1 MAVIPP
7 SGEVSQS
14 TAMLPAVIKANVIAI
29 IADAG
34 GPAAGS
40 RLTGTVS
47 GSADG
52 QAQIY
57 TSSGTITV
65 APVTRLADGATVTLT
80 LRAAADGL
88 VAQIR
93 PVTSPSRNSAPPVGS
108 IAPLTTPTIAPSN
121 HPGAAASVPRLSPA
135 APPPLTS
142 PMAIESAPIAFAPV
156 PDSGP
161 PVAPQRPPSAPPTDM
176 AGRVSPPAPA
186 ATAPSSVA
194 SGVAAVSTPTTNP
207 MPSPTAAI
215 DAVGG
220 DSLSFVVAAK
230 TSQSPTTVG
239 RGLAP
244 IQPSLEAIA
253 SGQATALAVVVQR
266 SQPDGSRPL
275 LPVDPGPLLD
285 LLQLAGGEEA
295 SAGSTAA
302 ASDTTRAARTPK
314 HDLDGFGVALA
325 AFIDAHPATARSLLA
340 SALPQP
346 NGNLGKVL
354 HAFAIALGQADSTI
368 WLGPNLAR
376 QVASASPAMA
386 AHLSQLVDD
395 RAQPTSTG
403 PGSWREAALP
413 LVTPAGLMPLRLMV
427 EEKAEGEHADRS
439 AASTGSPTRLI
450 LECTLSRFDRIQLDA
465 LVRKPQRCDV
475 IVRSTAPLPAEV
487 QATVAHAFAGVAAQ
501 NGLTGA
507 IAFQAVPAG
516 FVDPPPPRP
525 PGGSMHL
532 SA

>member
-7 SGEVSQS
+7 SGEASQLP
-14 TAMLPAVIKANVIAI
+14 AMLPAVIKANVIAI
-29 IADAG
+29 IAAAG

-52 QAQIY
+52 QTQIH

-93 PVTSPSRNSAPPVGS
+93 PVTSPSRNSAPPVGP

-121 HPGAAASVPRLSPA
+121 DSGVAASVPRLSPA
-135 APPPLTS
+135 APPPLES
-142 PMAIESAPIAFAPV
+142 PTVIESPPIAFAPV

-161 PVAPQRPPSAPPTDM
+161 PVALQRPPSAPPSDM
-176 AGRVSPPAPA
+176 AGRVAPPAPA

-194 SGVAAVSTPTTNP
+194 SSVAAVSTPTT
-207 MPSPTAAI
+207 
-215 DAVGG
+215 
-220 DSLSFVVAAK
+220 L
-230 TSQSPTTVG
+230 G

-244 IQPSLEAIA
+244 VQPRLEPMA
-253 SGQATALAVVVQR
+253 SVRAVALAAVAQR

-275 LPVDPGPLLD
+275 PPVDPGPLLD

-314 HDLDGFGVALA
+314 LDLDGFGVALA
-325 AFIDAHPATARSLLA
+325 AFIDAHPATARSLLT

-386 AHLSQLVDD
+386 AHLFPLVDD
-395 RAQPTSTG
+395 RAQPTTTG

-413 LVTPAGLMPLRLMV
+413 LVTPAGLMPLRLML
-427 EEKAEGEHADRS
+427 EEKAEGEHADRA